1 MPAAARAVVTGPAP
15 ADYDDDDDED
25 EDEDEDENV
34 VVRPSKHTR

>member
-15 ADYDDDDDED
+15 ADYYYDDDED